1 MQKMVLSET
10 ENGLFQAIGVAP
22 RVDREGVQ
30 RTDKDGTPQWTVET
44 LRRPAD
50 GSPAEVIAVRV
61 AAAKE
66 PHLTPMC
73 DVIFRGL
80 TAFYWSMETRS
91 GISLSA
97 DEVVP
102 ASAGHSRGE
111 KAGE

>member
-1 MQKMVLSET
+1 MNKMVLSET

-22 RVDREGVQ
+22 RLDRDGVQ
-30 RTDKDGTPQWTVET
+30 RTDKDGTPQWMVEA
-44 LRRPAD
+44 LRRPTD
-50 GSPAEVIAVRV
+50 GGNAEVVMVRV

-73 DVIFRGL
+73 EVIFRGL
-80 TAFYWSMETRS
+80 TGFYWSMETRS

-97 DEVVP
+97 DDVVAVT
-102 ASAGHSRGE
+102 ASGSRAE